1 MNPPRM
7 SRDILLN
14 NVAQTFAIRG
24 TCTRAA
30 VGAVLSRDGR
40 ILSTGYNGAPAGLP
54 HCSHECRCM
63 SVTLLDENG
72 KPTSDPELQRGAGHD
87 FRCPA
92 VDKGCKIAVHAEAN
106 AVAFAAKHG
115 VPTDM
120 TELHTTMA
128 PCYVCAQL
136 IINAGIIR
144 VMFVRSY
151 RDMSGVDLLKSA
163 NVEVVQA

>member
-7 SRDILLN
+7 SRDTLLN
-14 NVAQTFAIRG
+14 NVAQTFAVRS

-54 HCSHECRCM
+54 HCDHTCTC
-63 SVTLLDENG
+63 VTKY
-72 KPTSDPELQRGAGHD
+72 KPGETHFWKD
-87 FRCPA
+87 CPA
-92 VDKGCKIAVHAEAN
+92 QRPCVVAVHAESN

-115 VPTDM
+115 VPTDL

-144 VMFVRSY
+144 VMFVRAY